1 MIREMRVREEAIIDR
16 AARRV
21 EGARRKGG
29 NGVHGGAVTG
39 GEAGDARRT
48 EYRVEGRV
56 AK

>member
-16 AARRV
+16 AARRM

-39 GEAGDARRT
+39 SEAGDARRT
-48 EYRVEGRV
+48 EYRVG
-56 AK
+56 